1 MGLLQKLKSALGLD
15 GSNSTASTA
24 ADVDVTVEREPSTED
39 EDAVKGTNTATTE
52 VGTAEGDAS
61 EAVPDT
67 GVETDADTET
77 DVEATAETATADDA
91 APAEDDP
98 VIDEAEPGDEDDD
111 TAEPAGA
118 DAAGE
123 PDAAAEGSDDP
134 VTEIKGI
141 GPAYAE
147 RLADIG
153 IETVGDLAAAD
164 AADIAAETD
173 LSESRIA
180 GWVEQAAAY

>member
-1 MGLLQKLKSALGLD
+1 MSGT
-15 GSNSTASTA
+15 NR
-24 ADVDVTVEREPSTED
+24 DVDVTVEREPSTED

-61 EAVPDT
+61 EATADT
-67 GVETDADTET
+67 AVETDADDDTET
-77 DVEATAETATADDA
+77 DVDDEAAPETTVD
-91 APAEDDP
+91 APAEDEP
-98 VIDEAEPGDEDDD
+98 VIDEAEPAGEDDEEAAESDDEDGDVSDD
-111 TAEPAGA
+111 
-118 DAAGE
+118 DE
-123 PDAAAEGSDDP
+123 PDAAVEGSDDP

-164 AADIAAETD
+164 PADIAAETD
-173 LSESRIA
+173 LSESRVA
-180 GWVEQAAAY
+180 GWVERAAAY